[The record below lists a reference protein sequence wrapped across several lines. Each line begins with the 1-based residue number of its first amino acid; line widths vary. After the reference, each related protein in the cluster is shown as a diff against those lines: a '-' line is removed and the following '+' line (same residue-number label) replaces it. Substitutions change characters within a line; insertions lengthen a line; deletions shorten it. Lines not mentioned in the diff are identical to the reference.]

1 MSPENRK
8 KLNALRK
15 RLDIL
20 DNKLLSLIS
29 IRSNIVKDVLK
40 LKNHKS
46 EIVDKKR
53 ISKILNNIKIKS
65 LKKKIDPKITNRIWK
80 NMIFAYIDYERRN
93 FKKKKLFTMRW
104 KFFFN
109 KNFMFSSS
117 RIIFLCL

>member
-40 LKNHKS
+40 LKNYKN

-53 ISKILNNIKIKS
+53 ITKILNNIKKKS

-93 FKKKKLFTMRW
+93 FKKK
-104 KFFFN
+104 
-109 KNFMFSSS
+109 
-117 RIIFLCL
+117 

>member
-1 MSPENRK
+1 MSPENRI
-8 KLNALRK
+8 KLNTLRK

-53 ISKILNNIKIKS
+53 ITKILNNIKKKS

-93 FKKKKLFTMRW
+93 FKKK
-104 KFFFN
+104 
-109 KNFMFSSS
+109 
-117 RIIFLCL
+117 

>member
-1 MSPENRK
+1 MSPKNRK
-8 KLNALRK
+8 KLNTLRK

-20 DNKLLSLIS
+20 DNKLLRLIS

-53 ISKILNNIKIKS
+53 ISKILNNIKKKS
-65 LKKKIDPKITNRIWK
+65 LRKKIDPKITNRLWK

-93 FKKKKLFTMRW
+93 FKKK
-104 KFFFN
+104 
-109 KNFMFSSS
+109 
-117 RIIFLCL
+117 

>member
-29 IRSNIVKDVLK
+29 IRSNIVKDVLN

-53 ISKILNNIKIKS
+53 IAKILNNIKKKS

-80 NMIFAYIDYERRN
+80 NMIFAYVDYERRN
-93 FKKKKLFTMRW
+93 FKKK
-104 KFFFN
+104 
-109 KNFMFSSS
+109 
-117 RIIFLCL
+117 

>member
-8 KLNALRK
+8 KLNTLRK

-40 LKNHKS
+40 LKNYKN

-53 ISKILNNIKIKS
+53 IAIILNNIKKKS

-93 FKKKKLFTMRW
+93 FKKK
-104 KFFFN
+104 
-109 KNFMFSSS
+109 
-117 RIIFLCL
+117 